1 MDLNLAQAPAE
12 IGAFGT
18 TAWAWAMEFLPRLG
32 VAVLILIVGFTV
44 ARWASRLARLA
55 IERSR
60 HIDSTLEPI
69 AATGV
74 RYAILIVVFIAA
86 LGQLGVQTTSLLTVL
101 GAAGLA
107 IGLALQGTLTNIAAG
122 IMLLYLRP
130 FRAGDTIE
138 TPIIFGTVK
147 EIGLFATHL
156 ETFDGLFYFVP
167 NASLWNV
174 PLKNHTRNSR
184 RLVTVLLPVSYESDL
199 AEARRTL
206 TEIAKAEPRVLANP
220 PPAVGVETYMENRVV
235 VALRAWTSTGDFP
248 DLQRELAE
256 AAKTWLQA
264 AGIKMPV

>member
-1 MDLNLAQAPAE
+1 MDLNLAQAPMQLDTFA
-12 IGAFGT
+12 T
-18 TAWAWAMEFLPRLG
+18 MVWAWGTAFLPRLG
-32 VAVLILIVGFTV
+32 VAVLILIVGFAI
-44 ARWASRLARLA
+44 ARWASRLARLT

-138 TPIIFGTVK
+138 TPIILGTVK
-147 EIGLFATHL
+147 EIGLFATYL
-156 ETFDGLFYFVP
+156 ETPDGLFYFVP

-174 PLKNHTRNSR
+174 PLKNQTRNGR
-184 RLVTVLLPVSYESDL
+184 RLVTVQLPVSYEADL
-199 AEARRTL
+199 GEARRIL
-206 TEIAKAEPRVLANP
+206 TAIAKEEPRVLGNP
-220 PPAVGVETYMENRVV
+220 SPTVGIETYMENRVI
-235 VALRAWTSTGDFP
+235 VALRAWATTADFP
-248 DLQRELAE
+248 DLQRDLAE
-256 AAKTWLQA
+256 AAKTRLQA
-264 AGIKMPV
+264 AGVKMPV